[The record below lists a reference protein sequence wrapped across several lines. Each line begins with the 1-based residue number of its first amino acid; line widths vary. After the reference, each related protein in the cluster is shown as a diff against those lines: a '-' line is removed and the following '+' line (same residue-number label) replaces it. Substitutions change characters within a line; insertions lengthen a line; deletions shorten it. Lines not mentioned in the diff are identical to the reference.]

1 MLNPYCTLILSILL
15 GAGSLAI
22 AGVGA
27 SAETLPPPDF
37 ASADGNILAV
47 ALLQLP
53 RKSQE
58 PVIVWD
64 QKKHGE
70 RCLYREGACR
80 HFHDVYYYE
89 TPWWGLPLAIGGAM
103 GAVDY

>member
-1 MLNPYCTLILSILL
+1 MLNQYGTFILSALL
-15 GAGSLAI
+15 GACSLAD
-22 AGVGA
+22 AGA
-27 SAETLPPPDF
+27 LADTLSSPDI
-37 ASADGNILAV
+37 ASADGNSLAV